1 MALPLLPAPCRAVPR
16 GAAGCHPPRQ
26 LQAKRASARQRGA
39 APRAPAGCTASP
51 TTAAPGPRS
60 AAAAGTSAPASS
72 PPQVRPDTRD
82 GVRGAAGCRSRWGA
96 QGTPAPRHAVHRASP
111 PAESPG
117 YCPRAGPSGASCGA
131 SCGNDTACGP
141 AEKCCAHSCCAR
153 CLPAQPGEA
162 PAPRPP
168 GTPRTL
174 LWGQGMDGGPSL
186 GDALPWAANAVWQSH
201 GSTAPHRCAGTQ
213 GCWGARGLQAAP

>member
-1 MALPLLPAPCRAVPR
+1 MALPPLPAPCRAVPR
-16 GAAGCHPPRQ
+16 GAAGCQPPRQ
-26 LQAKRASARQRGA
+26 PRAKQASARQRGA

-72 PPQVRPDTRD
+72 LPQVRPATRD

-96 QGTPAPRHAVHRASP
+96 QGTPTPRHAVHRASP

-117 YCPRAGPSGASCGA
+117 YCPRAGPSGVSCGA
-131 SCGNDTACGP
+131 SCSNDTACGP
-141 AEKCCAHSCCAR
+141 AEKCCTHSCCAR

-168 GTPRTL
+168 GTPRAPC
-174 LWGQGMDGGPSL
+174 GAGG
-186 GDALPWAANAVWQSH
+186 WMVAAGAVP
-201 GSTAPHRCAGTQ
+201 A
-213 GCWGARGLQAAP
+213 